1 MTTEN
6 TVTTA
11 EGTPAPKVKKVKE
24 VKPKVQITVEMI
36 KTDLINGLNRDEIA
50 EKYGAPR
57 TVINRFFKHESL
69 KGLRPKHKSQF
80 ELVVDG
86 TVVPVNAIP
95 VEKKVKPAEEVFE
108 AEVAPEEL
116 QATVAPASGSI
127 ADRVTDV
134 SGI

>member
-6 TVTTA
+6 TATVTATEA
-11 EGTPAPKVKKVKE
+11 KPVKAPKVPKE
-24 VKPKVQITVEMI
+24 KVQISVEAI

-50 EKYGAPR
+50 AKYGAPR
-57 TVINRFFKHESL
+57 TVINKFFKHESL

-86 TVVPVNAIP
+86 TVVPVNSIP
-95 VEKKVKPAEEVFE
+95 VEKTVKPATEVFE

-116 QATVAPASGSI
+116 QATVSGSI
-127 ADRVTDV
+127 ADRVTDTA
-134 SGI
+134 GI